1 MTKIK
6 NFRNVVTIPRSP
18 FKMTYN
24 KSILLMGSCFSNQM
38 YQYFVNNCFSTLSPF
53 GTIYNP
59 ISIADNIIKCLNAE
73 DFTENDIIQYKEVFF
88 SWYHS
93 GKYYAES
100 ENLLINEIN
109 NEAKLVS
116 KYLLSNPVIMTTFGS
131 SIVYSLD
138 SKDSIVANC
147 HKQPAS
153 LFIYRKLA
161 VSEIVEKWTAII
173 NRLDADFVFTV
184 SPVRHYKN
192 GLVENNRSK
201 AALFLAIEQLCKLFP
216 KKVSYFPSYEIM
228 IDELRDYRFYGKDWV
243 HPSAEAVEYIWDKL
257 SSSIFSA
264 SEFKL
269 IDKISNIRKQ
279 LAHRPNYGITKEH
292 LEFLQKI
299 KKDIIDIKSLTPHYD
314 WSEEIALINQQLEK

>member
-6 NFRNVVTIPRSP
+6 NFRNVVTIPKYP
-18 FKMTYN
+18 FKMTYK

-59 ISIADNIIKCLNAE
+59 VSIANNIIKCLNAE
-73 DFTENDIIQYKEVFF
+73 DFTENDIIQHKEVFF

-93 GKYYAES
+93 GKYYAKNED
-100 ENLLINEIN
+100 LLINEIN
-109 NEAKLVS
+109 YEAKLVS
-116 KYLLSNPVIMTTFGS
+116 KYLLSKPVIVTTFGS
-131 SIVYSLD
+131 SIIYSLD
-138 SKDSIVANC
+138 SKNSIVANC

-153 LFIYRKLA
+153 LFNHRKLA
-161 VSEIVEKWTAII
+161 VSEIVEKWTTVI
-173 NRLDADFVFTV
+173 NRVDANFVFTV
-184 SPVRHYKN
+184 SPVRHYRN
-192 GLVENNRSK
+192 GFIENNRSK
-201 AALFLAIEQLCKLFP
+201 AVLFLAIEKLCELFP

-228 IDELRDYRFYGKDWV
+228 IDELRDYRFYGKDWI

-264 SEFKL
+264 SEFKV

-292 LEFLQKI
+292 LVFLQNLCKE
-299 KKDIIDIKSLTPHYD
+299 IIDIKPLTPHYD
-314 WSEEIALINQQLEK
+314 WSEEIALINQQLGK